1 MPGNHAAYVLGPYL
15 PAWVTVII
23 FSIGGLTFP
32 VMAFLIAEGYHN
44 TSNLRRYASRLALFA
59 FISQIPYG
67 LLWGFSGNVLITLL
81 LGLASIHAIE
91 RLSSPLSKI
100 GAVSI
105 AVAASSFCDWGIIG
119 PLLICLFHVKRGEG
133 PKGIATSMVLP
144 LVVLGLPAV
153 GDFFAIVGGQE
164 LTFSP
169 AASAAQVSTLAALGL
184 PTLANAT
191 LIGDALSCFR
201 RTPSPPVRSVTFS
214 RAFSLRRSS
223 LPDTEEGEGVRS
235 NGSFTYTT
243 RSILEFFGWPASRC
257 AVRET

>member
-1 MPGNHAAYVLGPYL
+1 MTGNHAAYVLGPYL

-32 VMAFLIAEGYHN
+32 VMAFLIAEGYHH

-100 GAVSI
+100 GAVGVAI
-105 AVAASSFCDWGIIG
+105 AASSFCDWGIIG

-133 PKGIATSMVLP
+133 PKGIATSMVVP

-153 GDFFAIVGGQE
+153 GYLFAIVGGQE
-164 LTFSP
+164 LAFSP
-169 AASAAQVSTLAALGL
+169 AASAAQVSALATLGL

-191 LIGDALSCFR
+191 LIGDALFLLPSHTIAAGEIGYVFAGVLAATILLTRYRGR
-201 RTPSPPVRSVTFS
+201 RGRPLKWFFYLYYPLHLGILWL
-214 RAFSLRRSS
+214 A
-223 LPDTEEGEGVRS
+223 GVALC
-235 NGSFTYTT
+235 G
-243 RSILEFFGWPASRC
+243 
-257 AVRET
+257 

>member
-1 MPGNHAAYVLGPYL
+1 MTGNHAAYVLGPYL

-32 VMAFLIAEGYHN
+32 VMAFLIAEGYHH

-153 GDFFAIVGGQE
+153 GYFFAIVGGQE
-164 LTFSP
+164 LAFSP

-184 PTLANAT
+184 QMRRSSEMPF
-191 LIGDALSCFR
+191 SCFR

-214 RAFSLRRSS
+214 QAFSLRRSS
-223 LPDTEEGEGVRS
+223 LPDTEEGEVVRS
-235 NGSFTYTT
+235 NGSFTYIT